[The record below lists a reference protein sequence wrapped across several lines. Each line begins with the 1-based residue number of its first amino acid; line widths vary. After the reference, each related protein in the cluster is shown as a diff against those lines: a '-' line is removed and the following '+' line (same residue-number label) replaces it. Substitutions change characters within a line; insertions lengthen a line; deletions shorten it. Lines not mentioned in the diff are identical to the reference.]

1 MSVVALEW
9 RSDHLAI
16 LDQRRLP
23 GSVVWLNARSV
34 EDVAAAISDMAVRG
48 APAIGLAA
56 AYGLALAALRGDSL
70 SDAADR
76 LAATRPTA
84 VNLKWALDRVVSQAL
99 SEGFEAVLAAAKQIE
114 DEDREANRAIG
125 RHGAELV
132 PHGARILTIC
142 NTGSLATGG
151 HGTALGII
159 RSAYEQG
166 KVRKVYACE
175 TRPRLQGARLTA
187 WELMQDGIP
196 FSLIADGA
204 AGSLMARNIDFV
216 VVGADRIAANGDTA
230 NKLGTYSLAVLARH
244 HGIPFVVAA
253 PSSTL
258 DPSMPDGSGIP
269 IEERDPREITEI
281 EGVSVAPS
289 GCPAYNPAFDV
300 TPGSLITAIVTE
312 TEVHHPPYTFADV

>member
-34 EDVAAAISDMAVRG
+34 EDVAAALYDRAVRG

>member
-23 GSVVWLNARSV
+23 GSVVWLEARTV

-48 APAIGLAA
+48 APAIGIAA
-56 AYGLALAALRGDSL
+56 AYGLALAALHAEPL
-70 SDAADR
+70 ADAANR

-84 VNLKWALDRVVSQAL
+84 VNLRWALDRVLSRAP
-99 SEGFEAVLAAAKQIE
+99 SEGFDAVLDAAKEIV

-125 RHGAELV
+125 RFGAELV
-132 PHGARILTIC
+132 PQGARILTIC

-159 RSAYEQG
+159 RTAHEQG
-166 KVRKVYACE
+166 KVRKVFACE

-196 FSLIADGA
+196 FALIADGA
-204 AGSLMARNIDFV
+204 AGSLMAREIDFV
-216 VVGADRIAANGDTA
+216 VVGADRIAANGDSA
-230 NKLGTYSLAVLARH
+230 NKLGTYSLAVIAQH

-258 DPSMPDGSGIP
+258 DPSRPDGSGIP

-281 EGVSVAPS
+281 DGVQIAPRE
-289 GCPAYNPAFDV
+289 CPVYNPAFDV
-300 TPGSLITAIVTE
+300 TPGSLITAIVSE
-312 TEVHHPPYTFADV
+312 RGIHHPPYTFADV